1 MRFVGHGRQLL
12 KFTCLQP
19 RPVTVLNML
28 LPLGVCGL
36 LTLAVGLVLIIG
48 AGDARPPPQHGA
60 VLTSWPAANV
70 NALRLM
76 RKCICC
82 DYGKS

>member
-1 MRFVGHGRQLL
+1 MQGAERRPQVRFVAHGRQLL

-36 LTLAVGLVLIIG
+36 LTLAVGLVLTIG
-48 AGDARPPPQHGA
+48 AGAGRPSLPQPGT
-60 VLTSWPAANV
+60 VLVTQ
-70 NALRLM
+70 
-76 RKCICC
+76 C
-82 DYGKS
+82 